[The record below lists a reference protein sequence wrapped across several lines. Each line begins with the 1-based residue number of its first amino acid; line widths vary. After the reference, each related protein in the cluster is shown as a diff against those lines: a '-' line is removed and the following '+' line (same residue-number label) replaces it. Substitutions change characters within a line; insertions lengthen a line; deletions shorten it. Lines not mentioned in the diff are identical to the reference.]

1 VSHDQHGHLD
11 ALVRG
16 MLMLVNLM
24 PGKSYLGIFLGSGGC
39 VDAMRKLIEYEYDA
53 FESAFQSDLRTGM
66 QGTDD
71 EEKLE
76 RAWRIYS
83 RCRLAELGF
92 KAEWKRAYLELDE
105 FDLFMG
111 SYSVFH
117 FGARFPLF
125 FGDDALR
132 QVPVEWYNLR
142 LHLYSGDKYVPAGQ
156 SNIYE
161 MGHAQA
167 VQNDTIPLEAP
178 IPWYDPATT
187 RTSRRGA
194 AENGMMPAFL
204 PRWNGMKALNQFRP
218 RE

>member
-1 VSHDQHGHLD
+1 MSHDQHGHLD
-11 ALVRG
+11 ALLRG

-39 VDAMRKLIEYEYDA
+39 INAMRELIEVEYDD
-53 FESAFQSDLRTGM
+53 FESAFKSDLACQM
-66 QGTDD
+66 KGTDD
-71 EEKLE
+71 VEKLE

-83 RCRLAELGF
+83 RCRLAEQGF
-92 KAEWKRAYLELDE
+92 GRKWKRAYLQLDE

-132 QVPVEWYNLR
+132 QVPVDWYNLR
-142 LHLYSGDKYVPAGQ
+142 LHLYSGDKNVPAGQ
-156 SNIYE
+156 SNVLLN
-161 MGHAQA
+161 GHQQA
-167 VQNDTIPLEAP
+167 VQNDTIPLEDP
-178 IPWYDPATT
+178 IPWYDNVT
-187 RTSRRGA
+187 RKTSKRKSKVDQIR
-194 AENGMMPAFL
+194 AFH

-218 RE
+218 